1 MSDFKTLS
9 QTFQA
14 LVRRSTADVQGGNAH
29 SGGDKDTGFAE
40 AQTQFEGLASS
51 QEIAIAEK
59 KCLDFKAQDNDELLL
74 KVDFLLSQ
82 LRTLS
87 QETEEFDELA
97 DILRHDLATFL
108 KK

>member
-40 AQTQFEGLASS
+40 AQTQFEGVGI
-51 QEIAIAEK
+51 EPGNRHCRK
-59 KCLDFKAQDNDELLL
+59 KVPGLQSRKTMTNCY
-74 KVDFLLSQ
+74 
-82 LRTLS
+82 
-87 QETEEFDELA
+87 
-97 DILRHDLATFL
+97 
-108 KK
+108 